1 MVGDQTCHDT
11 QVVVVVVVVREDV
24 TCCVIPMG
32 EDLPFFALKF
42 QDVRGCL
49 YKKKKNNLKFHR
61 GLDRQQLL

>member
-11 QVVVVVVVVREDV
+11 QVVVVVREDA

>member
-1 MVGDQTCHDT
+1 MVPFLREEVVGDQTCHDT
-11 QVVVVVVVVREDV
+11 QVVVVVREDA

-49 YKKKKNNLKFHR
+49 YKKKNQSKIP
-61 GLDRQQLL
+61 